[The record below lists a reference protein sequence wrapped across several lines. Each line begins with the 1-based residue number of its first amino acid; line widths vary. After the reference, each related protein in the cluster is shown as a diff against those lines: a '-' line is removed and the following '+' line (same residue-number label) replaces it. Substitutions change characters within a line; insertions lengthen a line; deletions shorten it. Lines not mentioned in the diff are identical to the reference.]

1 MKRIMIFITL
11 LFIGTSYLQ
20 ADESMGNARLANAIK
35 KYQAEKQK
43 RTSNS
48 NKENH
53 FEKDHFSNSAKKVI
67 EPSLIND
74 STNADPEPQGKSN
87 LPPS

>member
-1 MKRIMIFITL
+1 MKRIMIFMTL
-11 LFIGTSYLQ
+11 LFIGTTYLQ
-20 ADESMGNARLANAIK
+20 ADESEDDARLANAIK

-43 RTSNS
+43 RTTNS

-53 FEKDHFSNSAKKVI
+53 SDKDNFSDSDKKII
-67 EPSLIND
+67 EPSLSND
-74 STNADPEPQGKSN
+74 PTNADPEPQGKSN